1 LQQSGNTSNTNQV
14 DYSQLSNNISLFSS
28 LSSEDLENID
38 FEKIL
43 SSNDSELT
51 DGLSDEEQ
59 AINSVLKSFVSL
71 EDVQAAADEL
81 GDGNGEVT
89 ADEIKE
95 YIASIMGSDGDTSS
109 LTMDD
114 LDAVI
119 EDMGIDLDSIATQAM
134 DNALA
139 ALQTESNDSIDETQN
154 TDETQKAQEAAKT
167 QQTSNTG
174 STGSSGSS
182 SGANSVNSGSSS
194 SATKEKTLD
203 NMSLSDLQ
211 AEKVTRDAT
220 LQQAQDDV
228 NAVNDGT
235 NANVKDAQEKLDAAQ
250 EDYNT
255 KLENDSKVPQELKTQ
270 EANVQ
275 KSIAENEQAISENA
289 VAITNKEVEI
299 SNQQNTVDGLNSSLS
314 SLQSSLDS
322 LPAETTGE
330 DADEEKNQE
339 IRDKR
344 SSIEQQ
350 IADKE
355 KEIEDA
361 QKKLDELNEELDGEN
376 GLNAQKTKLMEEK
389 ENLQTNEE
397 DIQTQISANC
407 SSETKDAQQ
416 AYNDAKTNLESVKE
430 SELATATKALE
441 EAQAAVQ
448 EVDAKINEVQNKET
462 AKENSVVTS
471 SLPSDLFKAGGAL
484 EGQEELVSQIAE
496 EYGIEPEFLASIIC
510 LESGYGTSG
519 LATSANNFG
528 GVTGSGDAGSTSSGF
543 AKYSS
548 VEEGLRAMAKNLSNY
563 DDRYSDVSA
572 VDINNVGAIGNHYC
586 VGGDWANKVTSIYNK
601 IKAQES

>member
-1 LQQSGNTSNTNQV
+1 
-14 DYSQLSNNISLFSS
+14 
-28 LSSEDLENID
+28 
-38 FEKIL
+38 
-43 SSNDSELT
+43 
-51 DGLSDEEQ
+51 
-59 AINSVLKSFVSL
+59 
-71 EDVQAAADEL
+71 L

-462 AKENSVVTS
+462 AKENSVAQFDFDFDENLTEAQQA
-471 SLPSDLFKAGGAL
+471 DLDSFKQNYEENKDRYEAVAEATGVPA
-484 EGQEELVSQIAE
+484 ELVAAIHWR
-496 EYGIEPEFLASIIC
+496 
-510 LESGYGTSG
+510 ESGGNFDTYLHNGDPLGSPTTHVPQGINYSNWEDAACDAMTRYIDQDKLDVNDINTYYDVAERYNGLGYRNKGQTSPYVWSGTSNY
-519 LATSANNFG
+519 TSGKYVAD
-528 GVTGSGDAGSTSSGF
+528 GV
-543 AKYSS
+543 
-548 VEEGLRAMAKNLSNY
+548 Y
-563 DDRYSDVSA
+563 DSSA
-572 VDINNVGAIGNHYC
+572 VDKQLGVA
-586 VGGDWANKVTSIYNK
+586 VML
-601 IKAQES
+601 KALMS